1 MHRLAVAG
9 ICLVLATT
17 AVADL
22 VVPTR
27 TIRPG
32 HIIKA
37 GDVQVVEGSNAGS
50 FDRLN
55 DVVGQEARLALYPS
69 RPIPFEAIGAP
80 AVITRNQIVPLL
92 YAGRGIFITTDARA
106 LQRGGIGDRI
116 RLMNLSSRTV
126 VYGFVRPDGSIIV
139 K

>member
-1 MHRLAVAG
+1 MHRLAASG
-9 ICLVLATT
+9 ICLILATT
-17 AVADL
+17 ALADL

-32 HIIKA
+32 QIIEA
-37 GDVQVVEGSNAGS
+37 GDVQIVDGSNGGS

-55 DVVGQEARLALYPS
+55 DVIGQEARLALYPS
-69 RPIPFEAIGAP
+69 RPIPFESIGAP

-92 YAGRGIFITTDARA
+92 YAGRGIFITTEARA

-126 VYGFVRPDGSIIV
+126 VYGFVRSDGSIIV